1 MSILVEGT
9 LLSPAGHVI
18 GNADIVLT
26 SISTSLVVLGGAPIS
41 IQTDAVGR
49 YSFTLNNGN
58 YAVSV
63 SKDGNNWFSGMIT
76 VSDVTVPK
84 SINAL
89 LLQDAMMAEIPA
101 DYWSYFQAQTGILFT
116 SFSKIDEAVS
126 TTTESKNITVAAKDI
141 AVAAR
146 NDSEA
151 FAGIA
156 QSGSDAYTSR
166 EAAQAAIN
174 SGVEKRRYFPVKATG
189 RTWSERYE
197 NINGI
202 ATPTGEKLSTSAAI
216 DDAVAE
222 MNSRTSNVP
231 NELAGMP
238 VNFLAGV
245 QTTDNRIAPFMI
257 DDGRLCYIDKNGKLQ
272 LAAADSDIMTRP
284 YIEAEAF
291 ILPDGAVCTKVVVDP
306 QGRVTEAWTEDGSYY
321 FETPGG
327 LKKVSGG
334 GAAPAKNISYASSR
348 GGVTGT
354 TATRLSV
361 DPDPS
366 ICYIIVSFGQSLAQG
381 WNTLAN
387 DILIAKEPRYPD
399 SCFMFKSPRGA
410 GKENPNRG
418 STPITDLEPL
428 RETINGGWKE
438 SAASSLASHVVYE
451 IEQNTGHRIRTLSF
465 IAATGGKPYME
476 LTKGT
481 FAWDTLVQGLI
492 DARDVCL
499 KNSWKPVV
507 LCLDVM
513 AGESDTDNVA
523 NMTTERYKRQIMQLD
538 RNFNEEVHRIFNTAK
553 NAIVALSQCAFTPG
567 ANIWNQPIRQAQY
580 ELDGIGNIR
589 LAGPVYPQPSGD
601 TIHINSLG
609 QNRRGQMVARCVI
622 WEYFGTGWRT
632 LKFTNVAWKSDTS
645 FLLIGDVPRPP
656 LVLDTSNE
664 IIKTDGLGAG
674 LGFVFDD
681 FSSNPPSI
689 TAVTVAG
696 SNALQIDLSA
706 APASRNCRIGYAIKR
721 NTGNNS
727 QDGPL
732 IGARGVVRDSTDHVS
747 IYDGVSN
754 PNWCPAFIMNI

>member
-41 IQTDAVGR
+41 IQTDAFGR

-166 EAAQAAIN
+166 EAVQAAIN

-189 RTWSERYE
+189 RAWSERYE

-257 DDGRLCYIDKNGKLQ
+257 DDGRLCYIDKNGELQ

-284 YIEAEAF
+284 YI
-291 ILPDGAVCTKVVVDP
+291 
-306 QGRVTEAWTEDGSYY
+306 
-321 FETPGG
+321 
-327 LKKVSGG
+327 
-334 GAAPAKNISYASSR
+334 
-348 GGVTGT
+348 
-354 TATRLSV
+354 
-361 DPDPS
+361 
-366 ICYIIVSFGQSLAQG
+366 
-381 WNTLAN
+381 
-387 DILIAKEPRYPD
+387 
-399 SCFMFKSPRGA
+399 
-410 GKENPNRG
+410 
-418 STPITDLEPL
+418 
-428 RETINGGWKE
+428 
-438 SAASSLASHVVYE
+438 
-451 IEQNTGHRIRTLSF
+451 
-465 IAATGGKPYME
+465 
-476 LTKGT
+476 
-481 FAWDTLVQGLI
+481 
-492 DARDVCL
+492 
-499 KNSWKPVV
+499 
-507 LCLDVM
+507 
-513 AGESDTDNVA
+513 
-523 NMTTERYKRQIMQLD
+523 
-538 RNFNEEVHRIFNTAK
+538 
-553 NAIVALSQCAFTPG
+553 
-567 ANIWNQPIRQAQY
+567 
-580 ELDGIGNIR
+580 
-589 LAGPVYPQPSGD
+589 
-601 TIHINSLG
+601 
-609 QNRRGQMVARCVI
+609 
-622 WEYFGTGWRT
+622 
-632 LKFTNVAWKSDTS
+632 
-645 FLLIGDVPRPP
+645 
-656 LVLDTSNE
+656 
-664 IIKTDGLGAG
+664 
-674 LGFVFDD
+674 
-681 FSSNPPSI
+681 
-689 TAVTVAG
+689 
-696 SNALQIDLSA
+696 
-706 APASRNCRIGYAIKR
+706 
-721 NTGNNS
+721 
-727 QDGPL
+727 
-732 IGARGVVRDSTDHVS
+732 
-747 IYDGVSN
+747 
-754 PNWCPAFIMNI
+754 